1 MNNAI
6 TRKEFLTGS
15 SKAVAAVALGAG
27 AMNLLTKSNG
37 VAGMS
42 AATWPYPYQTLD
54 VEKVRV
60 YGHDAYY
67 AKGCCYGAFHAL
79 VQALR
84 ETIGEPYTSF
94 PTEIMIFGSGGVAG
108 WGTLCGALNGASALI
123 SLVCTQ
129 ARTSVLANELLG
141 WYTQVK
147 FPTDMS
153 NQAAVDHKFTNTT
166 YDKVLPQ
173 NISGS
178 VLCHVSNTEWVK
190 ASTFAVG
197 STERKER
204 CARLTGDV
212 AAYAAQILNDEFQ
225 SKFAALYVAPSTI
238 AECTGCHSTAVVSN
252 VSAKMECTQC
262 HGSPHSASAVA
273 TIDEKPMTYR
283 LEQNYPNPFNPS
295 TRLTFS
301 LPQRETVD
309 LAIYD
314 VHGRLVKSLV
324 EYQEHSAGTHIV
336 DWDGTNNDG
345 QHVASGIYFSRMQA
359 GAYSTTKKMSMIK

>member
-1 MNNAI
+1 MSTAI
-6 TRKEFLTGS
+6 TRKEFLAGS
-15 SKAVAAVALGAG
+15 TKAVAAVALGAG
-27 AMNLLTKSNG
+27 AMSLLTKSTG
-37 VAGMS
+37 VAGTGV
-42 AATWPYPYQTLD
+42 ATWPYPYQTLD
-54 VEKVRV
+54 VEAVRV
-60 YGHDAYY
+60 LGHDAYY

-84 ETIGEPYTSF
+84 NTIGEPYTSF
-94 PTEIMIFGSGGVAG
+94 PTEIMIYGSGGAAG

-147 FPTDMS
+147 FPTDAS

-166 YDKVLPQ
+166 YDKVLAQ

-178 VLCHVSNTEWVK
+178 VLCHVSNTEWCK
-190 ASTFAVG
+190 ASQFAVG

-212 AAYAAQILNDEFQ
+212 AAYAAQILNDEFKGVF
-225 SKFAALYVAPSTI
+225 SPLYVPPTAI
-238 AECTGCHSTAVVSN
+238 AGCTNCHSTAVVNN

-262 HGSPHSASAVA
+262 HSNAHSTSAVSA
-273 TIDEKPMTYR
+273 IDGTPATYR

-301 LPQRETVD
+301 LPQREAVD

-314 VHGRLVKSLV
+314 VHGRLVKTLV
-324 EYQEHSAGTHIV
+324 EYQEHTPGTYVV

-345 QHVASGIYFSRMQA
+345 QRVASGVYFSRMQA
-359 GAYSTTKKMSMIK
+359 GTYSTTKKLSLVK